1 MGKLQYCS
9 GLSGR
14 RLFMRNTVLLGV
26 GAWLF
31 GASVG
36 AAQAAEDE
44 HKAAQGKGAFVVV
57 NGWVLPSRYLRDSQP

>member
-1 MGKLQYCS
+1 
-9 GLSGR
+9 
-14 RLFMRNTVLLGV
+14 MRNTVLLGV